1 MMLPCHGAALRLV
14 ALVVAALSA
23 GCASLP
29 TGGLV
34 PADDPLEPVNRVV
47 FSANV
52 DLDRIVIAPAAEVY
66 RAIVPAPVRDG
77 IRHAVDNFAEPRI
90 FVNDLLQRRPEGA
103 GMTLARFFINST
115 AGVGG
120 LFDPATAQ
128 GYPRQSGDFGQT
140 LSTWGV
146 MDGPYLVLPLF
157 GPSNLR
163 DAFGL
168 AVDIYTTPPALVVQG
183 PGARTFNIVF
193 GVADGIDLRAR
204 NLDTLEEIKKSAID
218 LYAHIRSLARQR
230 RQAELREASG
240 HSREPDELV
249 DPGAPAR

>member
-1 MMLPCHGAALRLV
+1 M
-14 ALVVAALSA
+14 
-23 GCASLP
+23 
-29 TGGLV
+29 
-34 PADDPLEPVNRVV
+34 
-47 FSANV
+47 
-52 DLDRIVIAPAAEVY
+52 
-66 RAIVPAPVRDG
+66 
-77 IRHAVDNFAEPRI
+77 
-90 FVNDLLQRRPEGA
+90 QRRPEAA
-103 GMTLARFFINST
+103 GITLARFFINST
-115 AGVGG
+115 AGIGG

-128 GYPRQSGDFGQT
+128 GYLRQSGDFGQT

-183 PGARTFNIVF
+183 PGARAFNIAF

-204 NLDTLEEIKKSAID
+204 NLDTLEEIKRSAID
-218 LYAHIRSLARQR
+218 LYANIRSLARQR

-240 HSREPDELV
+240 QTPEPDELI
-249 DPGAPAR
+249 DPGVPAR